1 MESYALVMLKLQ
13 AKREPML
20 EKLLESYPKPS
31 GRFHRILPIDLAK
44 HSCIFGAQGIGK
56 TDFILHYFSDTPFQ
70 NLKKLYINCDD
81 ARLNPKQDLQDL
93 KEFLQKESISVLI
106 LDNYHKYPL
115 PLNFTLPFIVL
126 ITNTPVSIPHFTNI
140 AMPPITFSEFLTM
153 RKLTKEDGLTLYL
166 KFGNLLES
174 LSEQKKGEFLKA
186 ITQDSINFWILRNL
200 ILHLGQRVS
209 LHQIYTK
216 LKKDGKLSKDRFYA
230 YCQLLNESGIAL
242 WVEKFEHSSAP
253 RKLYFWDFTLRNAVS
268 YERNFGLLFENMVF
282 LELLYRFKTE
292 CFYTDKLDFYIPSL
306 SLGILCAPF
315 IQTLEARLNKIGK
328 EREFCDSLL
337 IITLNHTQN
346 GENLGTPYKIIPFS
360 DFIESNLA
368 ELAGQMA

>member
-1 MESYALVMLKLQ
+1 METCTLVMLKLQ
-13 AKREPML
+13 AKRKSML

-31 GRFHRILPIDLAK
+31 GKFHRILPIHLAK
-44 HSCIFGAQGIGK
+44 YSCIFGAQGIGK
-56 TDFILHYFSDTPFQ
+56 TDFVLHYFIDSQFYK
-70 NLKKLYINCDD
+70 LKKLYINCDD
-81 ARLNPKQDLQDL
+81 ARLNPKQDLQGL
-93 KEFLQKESISVLI
+93 KEFLKKESIDVLI
-106 LDNYHKYPL
+106 LDNYHQYPL
-115 PLNFTLPFIVL
+115 PLNFELPFIIL
-126 ITNTPVSIPHFTNI
+126 ISNIPVVIPYFTNI

-153 RKLTKEDGLTLYL
+153 RKLSKEDGLTLYL

-174 LSEQKKGEFLKA
+174 LSEQRKGEFLKA

-230 YCQLLNESGIAL
+230 YCQLLNEYGIAL

-253 RKLYFWDFTLRNAVS
+253 KKLYFWDFTLRNAVS

-282 LELLYRFKTE
+282 LELLYRFRVE

-328 EREFCDSLL
+328 EREFCDFLL

-360 DFIESNLA
+360 DFAESNLTEIA
-368 ELAGQMA
+368 N

>member
-1 MESYALVMLKLQ
+1 
-13 AKREPML
+13 
-20 EKLLESYPKPS
+20 
-31 GRFHRILPIDLAK
+31 
-44 HSCIFGAQGIGK
+44 
-56 TDFILHYFSDTPFQ
+56 
-70 NLKKLYINCDD
+70 
-81 ARLNPKQDLQDL
+81 
-93 KEFLQKESISVLI
+93 
-106 LDNYHKYPL
+106 
-115 PLNFTLPFIVL
+115 
-126 ITNTPVSIPHFTNI
+126 
-140 AMPPITFSEFLTM
+140 MPPITFGEFLTM

-282 LELLYRFKTE
+282 LELLYHFKTE